1 MSDVQ
6 IEKGIPVPT
15 RGRASKYPWNELQ
28 VGDSF
33 LLPNDDAPSASSLS
47 TGAKKAGIKIKVREV
62 ENGVRVWRTE

>member
-6 IEKGIPVPT
+6 IEKGIPIPG
-15 RGRASKYPWNELQ
+15 RGGSSKYPWADLQ

-33 LLPNDDAPSASSLS
+33 LLSSDNAPSASSLS